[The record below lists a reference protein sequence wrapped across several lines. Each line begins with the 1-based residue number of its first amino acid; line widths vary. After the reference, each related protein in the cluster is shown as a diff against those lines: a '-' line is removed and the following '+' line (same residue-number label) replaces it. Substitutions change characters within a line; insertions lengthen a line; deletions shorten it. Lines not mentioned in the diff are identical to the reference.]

1 MKRFTLVFS
10 LLMTVFTAA
19 MAQESVDFSNGTFD
33 GQWSDKDTRS
43 MWTSADGLQIVSTD
57 ANGNEVGSMKYY
69 NSKFT
74 LYVNEGIATPIK
86 YTITVPEGYSLV
98 EMKVKNS
105 TKSHNAHIDYDLRSY
120 SLYNTTAEETI
131 QFVEGVNEFFLYG
144 QVGRTI
150 YITSLTITKTG
161 DETGINEVKGENG
174 KVKVIR
180 GGNIDSDLYNS
191 KVTVRG
197 KAFPAYS
204 RRYTGVRLVINLE
217 NHEE

>member
-33 GQWSDKDTRS
+33 GQWGDKETRS

-69 NSKFT
+69 SNKFT
-74 LYVNEGIATPIK
+74 LYINENVATPIK

-105 TKSHNAHIDYDLRSY
+105 AKSHNAHIDYDLRSY
-120 SLYNTTAEETI
+120 SLYNTLAEQTI
-131 QFVEGVNEFFLYG
+131 KFVEGDNAFYLYG

-150 YITSLTITKTG
+150 YLTSLTITKN
-161 DETGINEVKGENG
+161 DAETAINEVKGEPTVDASQNG
-174 KVKVIR
+174 KVKTIY
-180 GGNIDSDLYNS
+180 DLTGRRVDAITTPGIYIVNGK
-191 KVTVRG
+191 KVFV
-197 KAFPAYS
+197 K
-204 RRYTGVRLVINLE
+204 
-217 NHEE
+217 